1 MNIIKLNA
9 IDSTN
14 SYLKKLLV
22 QNNLESYTV
31 VTANYQTAG
40 RGQRGTTWLS
50 GDSKNLIFSVLIRFE
65 SLKITHQFYL
75 SMAVS
80 MGIITVLQR
89 TLKNRF
95 FVKWPNDI
103 MAEKDKVAGIL
114 IENIVSDK
122 FVKNTIVGIGL
133 NVNQQEFPDFIG
145 SVTSLKKLSG
155 IDYDRDELLNQLLI
169 SIKSFVDLVDKK
181 EFENLKKSYIGV
193 LFKMNTPAM
202 FEDKNGNLFLAKI
215 IDVNEDGK
223 LLVALENDTTR
234 AFNLKEIK
242 FVNQ

>member
-40 RGQRGTTWLS
+40 RGQLGTTWVS
-50 GDSKNLIFSVLIRFE
+50 DDSKNLIFSVLIRFE
-65 SLKITHQFYL
+65 SLKLRHQFYL
-75 SMAVS
+75 NMAVS
-80 MGIITVLQR
+80 MGVITVLQR
-89 TLKNRF
+89 TLRNRF
-95 FVKWPNDI
+95 FIKWPNDI

-114 IENIVSDK
+114 IENIVSGK

-133 NVNQQEFPDFIG
+133 NVNQQEFPDFIE

-181 EFENLKKSYIGV
+181 EFENLKKLYIGV

-202 FEDKNGNLFLAKI
+202 FKDKNGNLFLAKI
-215 IDVNEDGK
+215 VDVNEDGK
-223 LLVALENDTTR
+223 LVVALENDTTR

-242 FVNQ
+242 FVNH